1 MTMQTAVTLQ
11 YHRAMGRLLV
21 LYTQVDRLIM
31 EICAERLVRAPDE
44 AAELSL
50 AKQVGD
56 ESRHVA
62 IQREWMGRFGV
73 DTSPVIAP
81 TIEERIRAHFRALPW
96 LDFLADLY
104 ICIEALGSHAVE
116 EIVPLADPGTRESLR
131 VPLTDEID
139 HVAFGLGRLREELT
153 RLPPAEREAFI
164 ARLPARIEAVTA
176 AFKGFGLPLAEL
188 FAAVGANYDAIADHL
203 AERRSE
209 ILADLAAPARAA
221 A

>member
-1 MTMQTAVTLQ
+1 MTKPTEITPQ
-11 YHRAMGRLLV
+11 YRYAMGRLLV

-31 EICAERLVRAPDE
+31 EICAERLSRAPDE
-44 AAELSL
+44 AAALSL

-62 IQREWMGRFGV
+62 IQREWMSRFGV
-73 DTSPVIAP
+73 DSAPIIAAGV
-81 TIEERIRAHFRALPW
+81 EDRIRVHFRALPW

-104 ICIEALGSHAVE
+104 ICVEALGSHAVE

-131 VPLTDEID
+131 VPLEDELD
-139 HVAFGLGRLREELT
+139 HVAFGLGRLCEELA
-153 RLPPAEREAFI
+153 RLPATEREAFL
-164 ARLPARIEAVTA
+164 ARLPSRIEAVAT

-188 FAAVGANYDAIADHL
+188 FGAVGADYSELCARLDQ
-203 AERRSE
+203 RRAE
-209 ILADLAAPARAA
+209 ILADLSTSARAA